1 MTAILVSVILALAL
15 IEMPVSCYL
24 AMVTIISY
32 NKAYN
37 EWLRLRKLD
46 RPDKSASSAYA
57 KAQRLFCYSLFFIC
71 LILVSI
77 ISIGMTLVC
86 LYGLVT
92 TIEIV
97 TVYILVWGLI
107 IEVAYVMQTY

>member
-1 MTAILVSVILALAL
+1 MTAILVSIILVLAL

-24 AMVTIISY
+24 TMATIIDY

-46 RPDKSASSAYA
+46 KPNASASSTYV
-57 KAQRLFCYSLFFIC
+57 KAQRLFCYSLLFIC

-86 LYGLVT
+86 LYGLIT

-107 IEVAYVMQTY
+107 IEIAYVMQTY